1 MKNFIWETR
10 NTMLEIQDKMEL
22 IKEKFEDME
31 VKSFA
36 REVIEF
42 IDECPSTYHVAKNCS
57 DILEENGFE
66 RLIPQEKWHLKKG
79 GKYYVKK
86 SNSTV
91 VAFTLGTDINLKK
104 GFKIFGSHTD
114 SPGFRIKPNPEMV
127 TENILRLNTEV
138 YGGPILSTWF
148 DRPLSIA
155 GRVVV
160 KSDNLFLPRTV
171 RVKIEEPLMIIPN
184 LAIHQNRE
192 VNNGVKID
200 KQADTLPVLGLINS
214 KFEKDDYLLKLIAE
228 KMELKKEDILDFDL
242 YVYSIEK
249 GCLVGA
255 NEEFISS
262 PKIDNLASV
271 YAGLLGLVEAED
283 VHDQINVFVGFDN
296 EEIGS
301 ATKQG
306 ADSNYLLNTLERI
319 MCSLGYGR
327 EEFLHM
333 LNCSFL
339 LSADGAHAAH
349 PAHMDKTDPT
359 NRGRINEGISIK
371 ISANQSYT
379 SDGFSIAV
387 VKQIIE
393 GTDIKIQS
401 FVNQSNERGGST
413 IGPISSTHLDID
425 AVDLGVPMLAMHSV
439 RELCGIYDVFYL
451 KELAKEFFN
460 KN

>member
-1 MKNFIWETR
+1 MV
-10 NTMLEIQDKMEL
+10 MIQTQKKIEK
-22 IKEKFEDME
+22 IQKKFEDME

-36 REVIEF
+36 REVVEF
-42 IDECPSTYHVAKNCS
+42 IDDSPSTYHVAKNCS
-57 DILEENGFE
+57 DILEENGFK
-66 RLIPQEKWHLKKG
+66 RLNPKDKWKLKKG
-79 GKYYVKK
+79 GKYYLKR

-91 VAFTLGTDINLKK
+91 IAFTLGTEINLKK

-114 SPGFRIKPNPEMV
+114 SPGFRIKPYPEMM
-127 TENILRLNTEV
+127 TENVIRLNTEV

-155 GRVVV
+155 GRVIVR
-160 KSDNLFLPRTV
+160 SDDLFMPKTV
-171 RVKIEEPLMIIPN
+171 RIKIDEPLMTIPN

-200 KQADTLPVLGLINS
+200 KQNDTLPMIALVND
-214 KFEKDDYLLKLIAE
+214 KFEKENYLLNLI
-228 KMELKKEDILDFDL
+228 LDRTGIKKEDVLDFDL
-242 YVYSIEK
+242 FVYSIEK
-249 GCLVGA
+249 GTLLGA
-255 NEEFISS
+255 NEEFISA
-262 PKIDNLASV
+262 PKLDNLVSV
-271 YAGLLGLVEAED
+271 YAGLLGLIEAED
-283 VHDQINVFVGFDN
+283 IHDQINIFVGFDN

-319 MCSLGYGR
+319 MCSLGYDRG
-327 EEFLHM
+327 EFLQM

-359 NRGRINEGISIK
+359 SRGRINEGISIK
-371 ISANQSYT
+371 ISANQRYT
-379 SDGFSIAV
+379 SDGFSISV
-387 VKQIIE
+387 LKQIIE
-393 GTDIKIQS
+393 GTDIKIQP

-425 AVDLGVPMLAMHSV
+425 AIDWGVPMLAMHSV

>member
-1 MKNFIWETR
+1 MI
-10 NTMLEIQDKMEL
+10 EIQDEMKLMQ
-22 IKEKFEDME
+22 EKFEDME

-57 DILEENGFE
+57 EILEENGFE
-66 RLIPQEKWHLKKG
+66 RLIPQEKWNLKKG

-160 KSDNLFLPRTV
+160 KSDNIFLPKTI
-171 RVKIEEPLMIIPN
+171 RVKIEEPLMVIPN

-200 KQADTLPVLGLINS
+200 KQADTLPVLGLIND
-214 KFEKDDYLLKLIAE
+214 KLEKEGYLLKLIAE
-228 KMELKKEDILDFDL
+228 KMKLKEEDILDFDL

-249 GCLVGA
+249 GCLAGV
-255 NEEFISS
+255 NEEFISA

-319 MCSLGYGR
+319 VCELGYGR
-327 EEFLHM
+327 GEFLQM

-349 PAHMDKTDPT
+349 PAHMNKTDPT
-359 NRGRINEGISIK
+359 SRGRINEGISIK

-393 GTDIKIQS
+393 GTDIKIQP

>member
-1 MKNFIWETR
+1 MI
-10 NTMLEIQDKMEL
+10 EIQDEMKLMQ
-22 IKEKFEDME
+22 EKFEDME

-57 DILEENGFE
+57 EILEENGFE
-66 RLIPQEKWHLKKG
+66 RLIPQEKWNLKKG

-160 KSDNLFLPRTV
+160 KSDNIFLPKTI
-171 RVKIEEPLMIIPN
+171 RVKIEEPLMVIPN

-200 KQADTLPVLGLINS
+200 RQADTLPVLGLIND
-214 KFEKDDYLLKLIAE
+214 KLEKDDYLLKRLAE
-228 KMELKKEDILDFDL
+228 KMKFKKEDILDFDL
-242 YVYSIEK
+242 SVYTIEK
-249 GCLVGA
+249 GSLAGA
-255 NEEFISS
+255 KEEFISA

-271 YAGLLGLVEAED
+271 YAGLLGLVEAEN

-319 MCSLGYGR
+319 VCELGYGR
-327 EEFLHM
+327 GEFLQM

-349 PAHMDKTDPT
+349 PAHMNKTDPT
-359 NRGRINEGISIK
+359 SRGRINEGISIK

-393 GTDIKIQS
+393 GTDIKIQP

>member
-1 MKNFIWETR
+1 MI
-10 NTMLEIQDKMEL
+10 EIQDEMKLMQ
-22 IKEKFEDME
+22 EKFEDME

-36 REVIEF
+36 REVVEF

-57 DILEENGFE
+57 EILEENGFE
-66 RLIPQEKWHLKKG
+66 RLIPQEKWNLKKG

-160 KSDNLFLPRTV
+160 KSDNIFLPKTI
-171 RVKIEEPLMIIPN
+171 RVKIEEPLMVIPN

-200 KQADTLPVLGLINS
+200 KQADTLPVLGLIND
-214 KFEKDDYLLKLIAE
+214 KLEKDDYLLKLIAE
-228 KMELKKEDILDFDL
+228 KMKLKKEDILDFDL
-242 YVYSIEK
+242 YVYSIDN
-249 GCLVGA
+249 GCLGGA
-255 NEEFISS
+255 NEEFISA

-319 MCSLGYGR
+319 VCELGYERG
-327 EEFLHM
+327 EFLQM

-349 PAHMDKTDPT
+349 PAHMNKTDPT
-359 NRGRINEGISIK
+359 SRGRINEGISIK

-393 GTDIKIQS
+393 GTDIKIQP

>member
-1 MKNFIWETR
+1 
-10 NTMLEIQDKMEL
+10 MLEIQDEMEL

-91 VAFTLGTDINLKK
+91 VAFTLGTDINFKK

-214 KFEKDDYLLKLIAE
+214 QLEKDDYLLRLIAE
-228 KMELKKEDILDFDL
+228 KMKLKKEDILDFDL

-249 GCLVGA
+249 GYLAGA
-255 NEEFISS
+255 NEEFISA

-306 ADSNYLLNTLERI
+306 ADSNYLLNTLER
-319 MCSLGYGR
+319 MVCSLGYGR
-327 EEFLHM
+327 EEFLQM

-393 GTDIKIQS
+393 GTDIKIQP

>member
-1 MKNFIWETR
+1 
-10 NTMLEIQDKMEL
+10 MLEIHDEMKL

-57 DILEENGFE
+57 EILEENGFE

-91 VAFTLGTDINLKK
+91 VAFTLGTDINFKK

-200 KQADTLPVLGLINS
+200 KQADTLPMLGLINS
-214 KFEKDDYLLKLIAE
+214 QFEKDDYLLRLIAE
-228 KMELKKEDILDFDL
+228 KMKLKKEDILDFDL

-249 GCLVGA
+249 GCLAGT
-255 NEEFISS
+255 NEEFISA

-393 GTDIKIQS
+393 GTDIKIQP

>member
-1 MKNFIWETR
+1 
-10 NTMLEIQDKMEL
+10 MLEIQDEMEL

>member
-1 MKNFIWETR
+1 
-10 NTMLEIQDKMEL
+10 MLEIQDEMEL

-114 SPGFRIKPNPEMV
+114 SPGFRIKPYPEMM
-127 TENILRLNTEV
+127 TENVIRLNTEV

-155 GRVVV
+155 GRVIVR
-160 KSDNLFLPRTV
+160 SDDLFMPKTV
-171 RVKIEEPLMIIPN
+171 RIKIDEPLMTIPN

-200 KQADTLPVLGLINS
+200 KQNDTLPVIALVND
-214 KFEKDDYLLKLIAE
+214 KFEKENYLLKLI
-228 KMELKKEDILDFDL
+228 LDRTGIKKEDVLDFDL
-242 YVYSIEK
+242 FVYSIEK
-249 GCLVGA
+249 GTLLGA
-255 NEEFISS
+255 NEEFISA
-262 PKIDNLASV
+262 PKLDNLVSV
-271 YAGLLGLVEAED
+271 YAGLLGLIEAED
-283 VHDQINVFVGFDN
+283 IHDQINIFVGFDN

-319 MCSLGYGR
+319 MCSLGYDRG
-327 EEFLHM
+327 EFLQM

-359 NRGRINEGISIK
+359 SRGRINEGISIK
-371 ISANQSYT
+371 ISANQRYT
-379 SDGFSIAV
+379 SDGFSISV
-387 VKQIIE
+387 LKQIIE
-393 GTDIKIQS
+393 GTDIKIQP

-425 AVDLGVPMLAMHSV
+425 AIDLGVPMLAMHSV

>member
-1 MKNFIWETR
+1 
-10 NTMLEIQDKMEL
+10 MLEIQDEMEL

-91 VAFTLGTDINLKK
+91 VAFTLGTDINFKK

-200 KQADTLPVLGLINS
+200 KQADTLPMLGLINS
-214 KFEKDDYLLKLIAE
+214 QFEKDDYLLRLIAE
-228 KMELKKEDILDFDL
+228 KMKLKKEDILDFDL

-249 GCLVGA
+249 GCLAGT
-255 NEEFISS
+255 NEEFISA

-327 EEFLHM
+327 KEFLHM

-393 GTDIKIQS
+393 GTDIKIQP

>member
-1 MKNFIWETR
+1 
-10 NTMLEIQDKMEL
+10 MLEIHDEMKL

-57 DILEENGFE
+57 EILEENGFE
-66 RLIPQEKWHLKKG
+66 RLIPQEKWYLKKG

-91 VAFTLGTDINLKK
+91 VAFTLGTDINFKK

-214 KFEKDDYLLKLIAE
+214 QLEKDDYLLRLIAE
-228 KMELKKEDILDFDL
+228 KMKLKKEDILDFDL

-249 GCLVGA
+249 GYLAGA
-255 NEEFISS
+255 NEEFISA

-306 ADSNYLLNTLERI
+306 ADSNYLLNTLER
-319 MCSLGYGR
+319 MVCSLGYGR
-327 EEFLHM
+327 EEFLQM

-393 GTDIKIQS
+393 GTDIKIQP

>member
-1 MKNFIWETR
+1 
-10 NTMLEIQDKMEL
+10 MLEIQDEMEL

-214 KFEKDDYLLKLIAE
+214 QFEKDDYLLRLIAE
-228 KMELKKEDILDFDL
+228 KMKLKKEDLLDFDL

-249 GCLVGA
+249 GCLAGT
-255 NEEFISS
+255 NEEFISA

-393 GTDIKIQS
+393 GTDIKIQP

>member
-1 MKNFIWETR
+1 MKGGMSFSGI
-10 NTMLEIQDKMEL
+10 MLEIHDEMKL

-57 DILEENGFE
+57 EILEENGFE

-91 VAFTLGTDINLKK
+91 VAFTLGTDINFKK

-214 KFEKDDYLLKLIAE
+214 QLEKDDYLLRLIAE
-228 KMELKKEDILDFDL
+228 KMKLKKEDILDFDL

-249 GCLVGA
+249 GYLAGA
-255 NEEFISS
+255 NEEFISA

-306 ADSNYLLNTLERI
+306 ADSNYLLNTLER
-319 MCSLGYGR
+319 MVCSLGYGR
-327 EEFLHM
+327 EEFLQM

-393 GTDIKIQS
+393 GTDIKIQP

>member
-1 MKNFIWETR
+1 MV
-10 NTMLEIQDKMEL
+10 MIQTQKKIEK
-22 IKEKFEDME
+22 IQKKFEDME

-36 REVIEF
+36 REVVEF
-42 IDECPSTYHVAKNCS
+42 IDDSPSTYHVAKNCS
-57 DILEENGFE
+57 DILEENGFK
-66 RLIPQEKWHLKKG
+66 RLNPKDKWKLKKG
-79 GKYYVKK
+79 GKYYLKR

-91 VAFTLGTDINLKK
+91 IAFTLGTEIKLKK

-114 SPGFRIKPNPEMV
+114 SPGFRIKPYPEMM
-127 TENILRLNTEV
+127 TENVIRLNTEV

-155 GRVVV
+155 GRVIVR
-160 KSDNLFLPRTV
+160 SDDLFMPKTV
-171 RVKIEEPLMIIPN
+171 RIKIDEPLMTIPN

-200 KQADTLPVLGLINS
+200 KQNDTLPMIALVND
-214 KFEKDDYLLKLIAE
+214 KFEKENYLLNLI
-228 KMELKKEDILDFDL
+228 LDRTGIKKEDVLDFDL
-242 YVYSIEK
+242 FVYSIEK
-249 GCLVGA
+249 GTLLGA
-255 NEEFISS
+255 NEEFISA
-262 PKIDNLASV
+262 PKLDNLVSV
-271 YAGLLGLVEAED
+271 YAGLLGLIEAED
-283 VHDQINVFVGFDN
+283 IHDQINIFVGFDN
-296 EEIGS
+296 EEIRS

-319 MCSLGYGR
+319 MCSLGYDRG
-327 EEFLHM
+327 EFLQM

-359 NRGRINEGISIK
+359 SRGRINEGISIK
-371 ISANQSYT
+371 ISANQRYT
-379 SDGFSIAV
+379 SDGFSISV
-387 VKQIIE
+387 LKQIIE
-393 GTDIKIQS
+393 GTDIKIQP

-425 AVDLGVPMLAMHSV
+425 AIDLGVPMLAMHSV